1 VSSAPIDPTGA
12 RSSAPGR
19 RNSDTLLRR
28 AVELAHLGAWQT
40 EIRSLTDSA
49 QNVTTWSGEVYRIFG
64 YEPNAVPATDDLY
77 FSHVPEEDRALVRA
91 AIRQALDGDGVYR
104 IEHRITRTD
113 GAVRIVEAAGQFERD
128 ASSGLP
134 IRLIGSLVD
143 VTDRRRI
150 EDALQGRDSGSSLVA
165 QIVEHSHDAI
175 ISCTLDKVITT
186 WNPAAERMFGWKAN
200 EVVGRPLHM
209 LVPAER
215 QQEVEARFAAVRAG
229 RSAGMFETALQR
241 RDGTPS
247 EVEISLSPIMDRAG
261 AVIGSVAVIRDIT
274 EQRRIASQLHHA
286 QRLESIGRLAGG
298 VAHDFN
304 NLLMAITGYTEL
316 VRMELPDDAPAQ
328 EDLRAVLASAERG
341 ARLTRQLLAFGR
353 RQVLHPVHLDL
364 NGVLRE
370 MEGVLRPLAGG
381 EVTLELRLGEG
392 EATVC
397 ADRAQLEQ
405 VVVNLVANA
414 RDAMPHG
421 GLVTIATSRVDV
433 GNGGPAPAPSVEAG
447 PYVCLAVSDTGIG
460 MDPDVQARLFEP
472 FFTTKPR
479 GTSTGMA
486 LAATYGIVKQSG
498 GFITVESERDRG
510 STLRVFLPFHAQ
522 PADAQA
528 PPPEP
533 PAHSIEG
540 GDETILLVEDD
551 PAVRTSAAAMLARL
565 GYDVRAVAT
574 PGEALGIL
582 RESGADVD
590 LLLTDV
596 VLPEMSGLELAN
608 IVQVGYPHVRIV
620 RMSGFAGDD
629 DVPQD
634 VRILQ
639 KPFSVETLAR
649 AIRGA
654 LSA

>member
-1 VSSAPIDPTGA
+1 M
-12 RSSAPGR
+12 
-19 RNSDTLLRR
+19 LLRR

-40 EIRSLTDSA
+40 EIRSLTDAA
-49 QNVTTWSGEVYRIFG
+49 QNVTTWSDEVYRIFG
-64 YEPNAVPATDDLY
+64 YAPKSVPVTDDLY
-77 FSHVPEEDRALVRA
+77 FSHVLVEDHPAVRDA
-91 AIRQALDGDGVYR
+91 MRRALDGDGVYR
-104 IEHRITRTD
+104 SEHRIRRTD
-113 GAVRIVEAAGQFERD
+113 GAVRIVEAVGELERD
-128 ASSGLP
+128 TEGKPS
-134 IRLIGSLVD
+134 RLIGSLVD

-150 EDALQGRDSGSSLVA
+150 EEALSGREGGSALVA

-175 ISCTLDKVITT
+175 ISSTLDMVITT
-186 WNPAAERMFGWKAN
+186 WNRAAERLFGWKAG
-200 EVVGRPLHM
+200 EAIGRPLRM
-209 LVPAER
+209 LVPTER
-215 QQEVEARFAAVRAG
+215 DDDVEVHFATVRTG
-229 RSAGMFETALQR
+229 KSAGTFETVRQR
-241 RDGTPS
+241 RDGS
-247 EVEISLSPIMDRAG
+247 LIDVEVSLSPIMDHAG
-261 AVIGSVAVIRDIT
+261 TVLGAAAVIRDIT
-274 EQRRIASQLHHA
+274 GQRRMAAQLQHA
-286 QRLESIGRLAGG
+286 QRLESIGRLAAG

-328 EDLRAVLASAERG
+328 EDLQAILASAERG

-353 RQVLHPVHLDL
+353 RQVLHPACLDM
-364 NGVLRE
+364 NAVLRD

-381 EVTLELRLGEG
+381 EVTLELRLAEG
-392 EATVC
+392 EATVW

-421 GLVTIATSRVDV
+421 GLVTITTSCTAV
-433 GNGGPAPAPSVEAG
+433 GNGGPTLAPSVEPG
-447 PYVCLAVSDTGIG
+447 TYVCLAVGDTGIG
-460 MDPDVQARLFEP
+460 MDADVQARLFEP

-510 STLRVFLPFHAQ
+510 STLRVFLPFYSQ
-522 PADAQA
+522 PADAPA
-528 PPPEP
+528 PPPASP
-533 PAHSIEG
+533 SHGLEG

-551 PAVRTSAAAMLARL
+551 PAVRTSAAAVMSRL

-574 PGEALGIL
+574 PSEALGIL

-596 VLPEMSGLELAN
+596 VLPEMSGLELAEL
-608 IVQVGYPHVRIV
+608 VQAAFPHVRIV
-620 RMSGFAGDD
+620 RMSGFAGDEP
-629 DVPQD
+629 VPGD
-634 VRILQ
+634 MPILQ
-639 KPFSVETLAR
+639 KPFTAETLAR
-649 AIRGA
+649 TIRGA

>member
-1 VSSAPIDPTGA
+1 MSSTPTGPTGT
-12 RSSAPGR
+12 RSTSPGR
-19 RNSDTLLRR
+19 RTSDTLLRR
-28 AVELAHLGAWQT
+28 AVELAHLGVWQT
-40 EIRSLTDSA
+40 EIRSLTDPA
-49 QNVTTWSGEVYRIFG
+49 QNVTTWSAEVFRIFA
-64 YEPNAVPATDDLY
+64 YEPNAVVVTDELF
-77 FSHVPEEDRALVRA
+77 FSHVPAEDREVVRA
-91 AIRQALDGDGVYR
+91 AVRRALEADGVYR
-104 IEHRITRTD
+104 TEHRITRAD

-128 ASSGLP
+128 ASGNP
-134 IRLIGSLVD
+134 VRLIGSVVD

-150 EDALQGRDSGSSLVA
+150 EEALRGQDAGTTLVA
-165 QIVEHSHDAI
+165 QVVEHSHDAI
-175 ISCTLDKVITT
+175 ISSTLDQVITT
-186 WNPAAERMFGWKAN
+186 WNPAAERLFGWKAD
-200 EVVGRPLHM
+200 EVVGRRLHM

-215 QQEVEARFAAVRAG
+215 QHEIEERYAAIRTG
-229 RSAGMFETALQR
+229 ESAGTFETVRQR
-241 RDGTPS
+241 RDGTLID
-247 EVEISLSPIMDRAG
+247 VEISLSPIIDRSG
-261 AVIGSVAVIRDIT
+261 TVIGSVAVIRDIT
-274 EQRRIASQLHHA
+274 EQRRIAAQLHHA

-316 VRMELPDDAPAQ
+316 VRMDLPADAPAQ

-364 NGVLRE
+364 NAVLRE

-381 EVTLELRLGEG
+381 EVTLELRLSDG
-392 EATVC
+392 EATVR

-421 GLVTIATSRVDV
+421 GLLTVTTSRTDV
-433 GNGGPAPAPSVEAG
+433 GNGGPAPAPSVAPG
-447 PYVCLAVSDTGIG
+447 AYVCLAVGDTGVG

-510 STLRVFLPFHAQ
+510 STLRVYLPFHAE
-522 PADAQA
+522 PADAPAASPTA
-528 PPPEP
+528 PTS
-533 PAHSIEG
+533 AVEG

-551 PAVRTSAAAMLARL
+551 PAVRTSAAAVMLRL

-574 PGEALGIL
+574 PSEALAIL
-582 RESGADVD
+582 RGSGADVD

-596 VLPEMSGLELAN
+596 VLPEMSGLELAD
-608 IVQVGYPHVRIV
+608 IVQAAFPHVRIL

-629 DVPQD
+629 DVPRD
-634 VRILQ
+634 TRILQ
-639 KPFSVETLAR
+639 KPFSAETLAR
-649 AIRGA
+649 AIRDA